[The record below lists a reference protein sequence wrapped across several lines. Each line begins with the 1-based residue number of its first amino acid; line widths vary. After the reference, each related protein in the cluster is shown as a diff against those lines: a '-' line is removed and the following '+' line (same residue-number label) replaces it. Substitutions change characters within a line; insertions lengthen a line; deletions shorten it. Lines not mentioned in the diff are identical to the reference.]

1 MPADT
6 DSRQHGF
13 TLIEI
18 LVVVMIL
25 GLLISLAAPRIIG
38 RTDDARITKARAD
51 IKAIE
56 SALNMYKLDSN
67 LYPTTEQGLSA
78 LVDKPTAGRIPN
90 RWRGGGYLERV
101 PSDPWDNQFLYASDG
116 RSYVLRSLG
125 ADGEEG
131 GDDVDAD
138 IDSRDF

>member
-1 MPADT
+1 VNQ
-6 DSRQHGF
+6 RGF

-38 RTDDARITKARAD
+38 RTDDARVTKAMAD

-56 SALNMYKLDSN
+56 SALNMYRLDSHS
-67 LYPTTEQGLSA
+67 YPTSEQGLKA
-78 LVDKPTAGRIPN
+78 LVEKPSSGKIPS
-90 RWRGGGYLERV
+90 RWRKDGYLERV
-101 PSDPWDNQFLYASDG
+101 PRDPWDNDFLFASDG
-116 RSYVLRSLG
+116 RHYVLRSLG

-131 GDDVDAD
+131 GEGPDAD
-138 IDSRDF
+138 LDSRDF